1 MIASSISFEFS
12 AILTPDPFCLT
23 PLHPKAFR
31 VFPQS
36 LVLRNF
42 MLMCLDGRSFFHSL
56 YFGPQTLPRTFGLY
70 SGSSYHSVPGHR
82 YIFALILFLP
92 SIFLFFFFV
101 ELLVFG
107 CLSPPLLLWFTC
119 LFFSF
124 PLLRHFFK
132 ASSVF

>member
-42 MLMCLDGRSFFHSL
+42 MLMCLDGRSCFHSL

-70 SGSSYHSVPGHR
+70 SGSSYHSVPGHG
-82 YIFALILFLP
+82 YIFALILFSHP
-92 SIFLFFFFV
+92 FSYFSFLWNSWYLDV
-101 ELLVFG
+101 CHRHCYSDLLVFSSLSH
-107 CLSPPLLLWFTC
+107 CLDIFLS
-119 LFFSF
+119 
-124 PLLRHFFK
+124 
-132 ASSVF
+132 